1 MKTSTVD
8 GGDVKRLSV
17 AVVVDGSGD
26 TAASYKPRSAAE
38 MAQISAL
45 VKSAM
50 GFDQTRG
57 DQVQVTNMAF
67 AHIVDPEAGTAA
79 PKPLLGLDSGYWFKI
94 IEAAIMGVTAL
105 LIGLFVARPLINR
118 MFTPISMVP
127 AGVLP
132 NASPVAGALAA
143 PPQGALPTESTA
155 PAAPR
160 SAARKRHRCVAHR
173 RPGARKLHQEGRR
186 SRQRASRGSAGD
198 HPYLA
203 ASAGIAGKSDGQ
215 TRQIPRQ
222 GRCPLPLRGGAR
234 RHRHA
239 VAGEENSAK
248 LWSMMDEEEIKEISQ
263 IMSNLGSVSSLLIE
277 KLLVDFVSSMS
288 GTGSLMGS
296 YESTERLIA
305 KFMPE
310 DKVSQ
315 IMEEI
320 RGPAGRTMWDKL
332 ANVNETVLANY
343 LKNEYPQTVCVVL
356 SKIKPE
362 HAARVLGSLPEEFA
376 LEVVQRMLRM
386 ESVQKDILD
395 KVEQT
400 LRIEFMSNLAR
411 TAKRDA
417 HEQMA
422 EIFNNFD
429 RQTESRFIT
438 ALEERSRDS
447 AERIKALMFTFED
460 LSKLDPGS
468 IQTLL
473 RNVEK
478 TSWASH

>member
-1 MKTSTVD
+1 MSKPVKTIKEDIRS
-8 GGDVKRLSV
+8 LS
-17 AVVVDGSGD
+17 G
-26 TAASYKPRSAAE
+26 AE
-38 MAQISAL
+38 
-45 VKSAM
+45 
-50 GFDQTRG
+50 R
-57 DQVQVTNMAF
+57 
-67 AHIVDPEAGTAA
+67 
-79 PKPLLGLDSGYWFKI
+79 
-94 IEAAIMGVTAL
+94 AAIIML
-105 LIGLFVARPLINR
+105 SL
-118 MFTPISMVP
+118 
-127 AGVLP
+127 
-132 NASPVAGALAA
+132 
-143 PPQGALPTESTA
+143 
-155 PAAPR
+155 
-160 SAARKRHRCVAHR
+160 
-173 RPGARKLHQEGRR
+173 
-186 SRQRASRGSAGD
+186 
-198 HPYLA
+198 
-203 ASAGIAGKSDGQ
+203 
-215 TRQIPRQ
+215 
-222 GRCPLPLRGGAR
+222 
-234 RHRHA
+234 
-239 VAGEENSAK
+239 GEEHSEK
-248 LWSMMDEEEIKEISQ
+248 IWQMMDEEEIKEISQ
-263 IMSNLGSVSSLLIE
+263 VMSNLGSVSAGLIE
-277 KLLVDFVSSMS
+277 KLLVDFVSQMS

-296 YESTERLIA
+296 YESTERLLANIL
-305 KFMPE
+305 PG
-310 DKVSQ
+310 DKVGN

-343 LKNEYPQTVCVVL
+343 LKNEYPQTVSVVL

-362 HAARVLGSLPEEFA
+362 HAARVLGALPEEFA

-411 TAKRDA
+411 TAKRDS

-473 RNVEK
+473 RSVDKDKLGLALKGATDGLRDVFFSNMSERAGKILRDDMEAMGPVRLKDVDEAQMRMVNVAKDLANKGEIMIAGG
-478 TSWASH
+478 SGEDELVY